1 LHSRHT
7 HSPCHGEVTPDGS
20 PVEVYRRLPP
30 LGEAELI
37 SAALPHG
44 AEILEL
50 GCGTGRVTHR
60 LLELGHAVTAVD
72 ESAAMLAHVRGA
84 TTVRADIRTLKLG
97 RRFDAVVLG
106 SHFVN
111 VPDAAERVS
120 LLAVCARHV
129 SATGPVLVECYAPA
143 FAWDASVGRERA
155 HGQVT
160 IRLTA
165 ARRVGDRVDATVE
178 YRVAERRWEQR
189 FEARLLDERALRSAL
204 AAAGL
209 RFERWLDR
217 DRGWFEAHLGR
228 DGHV

>member
-1 LHSRHT
+1 LRSRHG
-7 HSPCHGEVTPDGS
+7 HGPSHGEVTPDGS

-37 SAALPHG
+37 SAALPHC

-72 ESAAMLAHVRGA
+72 ESAAMLEHVRGA
-84 TTVRADIRTLKLG
+84 TTVRADIRTLALG

-111 VPDAAERVS
+111 VPDTAERAT
-120 LLAVCARHV
+120 LLDVCAGHV
-129 SATGPVLVECYAPA
+129 AADGSVLAESYPPD
-143 FAWDASVGRERA
+143 FDWDAAVGRERV
-155 HGQVT
+155 HGDVA
-160 IRLTA
+160 IRVGA
-165 ARRVGDRVDATVE
+165 ARRAGS
-178 YRVAERRWEQR
+178 RVAATMEYQVGERRWEQA
-189 FEARLLDERALRSAL
+189 FEAELLDEAALRSAL
-204 AAAGL
+204 AASGL

-217 DRGWFEAHLGR
+217 DRGWFEGR
-228 DGHV
+228 PAAGSRR